1 VSEIGPNVSI
11 NSFVDTAAR
20 QWCVQLVESEKQD
33 SSDNVA
39 PGLASLDM
47 VNFISL
53 CMTVLQIL
61 ISVA

>member
-1 VSEIGPNVSI
+1 VSI
-11 NSFVDTAAR
+11 TSFVDTAAR
-20 QWCVQLVESEKQD
+20 QWCVQLLESEKQD